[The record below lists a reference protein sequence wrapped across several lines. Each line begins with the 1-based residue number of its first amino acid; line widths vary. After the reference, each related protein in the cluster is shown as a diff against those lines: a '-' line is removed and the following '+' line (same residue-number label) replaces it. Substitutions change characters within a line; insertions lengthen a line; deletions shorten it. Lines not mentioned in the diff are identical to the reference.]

1 MPTAAAVLLEI
12 PGGSTRWLGIGI
24 SHPKT
29 LLCLARLREAR
40 QGSATEESMIK
51 SFAQLLG
58 AASSSRLDALSRQV
72 ADQSVE
78 DVCSAVR
85 GQVEAMSFSEAR
97 GYVRAR
103 ATRAVRKQARL
114 VISQQAGGN
123 ESWVEPLTRMAIER
137 LVPQVLRQT
146 GVGVPTS
153 IPQIRLAA

>member
-1 MPTAAAVLLEI
+1 
-12 PGGSTRWLGIGI
+12 
-24 SHPKT
+24 
-29 LLCLARLREAR
+29 
-40 QGSATEESMIK
+40 MIK

-58 AASSSRLDALSRQV
+58 AASSSRLEALSRQV

-78 DVCSAVR
+78 EVCSAVR

-103 ATRAVRKQARL
+103 ATRAVRKQAR
-114 VISQQAGGN
+114 VAIAQQAGGS
-123 ESWVEPLTRMAIER
+123 ELWLEPITRMAVER
-137 LVPQVLRQT
+137 VVPQVMRKI

>member
-1 MPTAAAVLLEI
+1 
-12 PGGSTRWLGIGI
+12 
-24 SHPKT
+24 
-29 LLCLARLREAR
+29 
-40 QGSATEESMIK
+40 MIK

-85 GQVEAMSFSEAR
+85 GQVESMSFSEAR

-114 VISQQAGGN
+114 AIGLQAGASETLL
-123 ESWVEPLTRMAIER
+123 ESVTRMAIER
-137 LVPQVLRQT
+137 VVPQVLRKT

-153 IPQIRLAA
+153 IPQVRLAA